1 MKRLLVGCAA
11 VAVAFCSPASA
22 ADLTSIYKAPPAPA
36 AAAYNWSG
44 LYGGV
49 NAGYSFGHSS
59 LDGSTF
65 GTANS
70 TTWNADSFIG
80 GGQVG
85 YNFQSGSLVYGLEAD
100 IAWRNATA
108 AASFLNPNGLD
119 RSTFNDQ
126 QGWIGT
132 LRPRVGVAANNWL
145 FYGTGGLAFGS
156 VKHDYTEARPSVGGA
171 TRTISD
177 SDTRAGWTAGGG
189 VEYGTDR
196 WSLGLE
202 YLYTDLGKSTLSQPS
217 QVISGVTFPA
227 STATAD
233 DRSQMVRAKL
243 NVKFGWDGP
252 SAVR

>member
-49 NAGYSFGHSS
+49 NAGYSFGQPS
-59 LDGSTF
+59 LDASTF
-65 GTANS
+65 GASTS

-85 YNFQSGSLVYGLEAD
+85 YNFQSGSLVYGLEVD

-108 AASFLNPNGLD
+108 AATFLNPNGLD
-119 RSTFNDQ
+119 RSTFNDK

-145 FYGTGGLAFGS
+145 FYGTGGVAFWSGQ
-156 VKHDYTEARPSVGGA
+156 HHYNQAPPSVA
-171 TRTISD
+171 
-177 SDTRAGWTAGGG
+177 RAPPAPSPSGTPARWAPRGGG
-189 VEYGTDR
+189 GER
-196 WSLGLE
+196 
-202 YLYTDLGKSTLSQPS
+202 P
-217 QVISGVTFPA
+217 
-227 STATAD
+227 
-233 DRSQMVRAKL
+233 
-243 NVKFGWDGP
+243 
-252 SAVR
+252 

>member
-11 VAVAFCSPASA
+11 IAVAFCSHASA

-156 VKHDYTEARPSVGGA
+156 SST
-171 TRTISD
+171 TIPRRVLQWAAPREPFPIRI
-177 SDTRAGWTAGGG
+177 RALAGPPAAASNTA
-189 VEYGTDR
+189 
-196 WSLGLE
+196 
-202 YLYTDLGKSTLSQPS
+202 
-217 QVISGVTFPA
+217 VIDGRSGSNISILTSA
-227 STATAD
+227 SP
-233 DRSQMVRAKL
+233 R
-243 NVKFGWDGP
+243 
-252 SAVR
+252 